1 MSTTTNPLQP
11 ISDAVTQL
19 GNDLTTL
26 STDLQSKLAAVA
38 TEIQGLKAGQPV
50 TQDQINA
57 LVTAVQAADASAKQI
72 DSTVNAFSA

>member
-1 MSTTTNPLQP
+1 MSTTPNPLQP

-26 STDLQSKLAAVA
+26 STDLQSKLAAVT